1 MHCYELFEALTF
13 RTDTRGYR
21 SGQSDLTLRA
31 YDDGEEVGHIDY
43 SVYNGEPHVQMIAVP
58 TKKRRGYATAMVH
71 QLQSEFSD
79 TEINM
84 GGLTD
89 DGSAL
94 LGSIPQD
101 VRHNPEYQEKE
112 QRLAQV
118 KAELGRYQAIADA
131 FDADPTEDN
140 RQKLLRLGDDWNDL
154 HQEEWELEQALYD
167 LRPSK
172 RLFKR

>member
-1 MHCYELFEALTF
+1 MRFYELLEALTF
-13 RTDTRGYR
+13 KTDSRGYH

-31 YDDGEEVGHIDY
+31 YDGAEEVGHIDY
-43 SVYNGEPHVQMIAVP
+43 SVYNGEPHVQMISVP
-58 TKKRRGYATAMVH
+58 RRKRRGYGTAMVH
-71 QLQSEFSD
+71 QLQSEFPD
-79 TEINM
+79 VEINM

-89 DGSAL
+89 DGAAL

-101 VRHNPEYQEKE
+101 VIHNPAYQEKQ

-118 KAELGRYQAIADA
+118 KAKLAQYQTVADA

-140 RQKLLRLGDDWNDL
+140 RQKLLRLTDWNDL
-154 HQEEWELEQALYD
+154 HQEEWELEQALD
-167 LRPSK
+167 RLQPAK